1 MPVVGPAITAA
12 IIAAGPELKG
22 PDFIRLAAVVGTAT
36 AAWAIVPGNVVLTG
50 VTTGAVG
57 AGQTF
62 GKLTVVPVPLP
73 VNFAMLATGL
83 LGVNGA
89 SVGRAVGVGVA
100 TALNASAAYQGVAV
114 GVGVGADVSKVTFAN
129 PASLIGLITATA
141 SSSGMV
147 GPTMPQ
153 LSTALGIGISGIL
166 LTGFGVGSVT
176 GGAGPAPAVG
186 TSLSRVI

>member
-36 AAWAIVPGNVVLTG
+36 ATWATIPGNIVLTG
-50 VTTGAVG
+50 VTTGALG

-73 VNFAMLATGL
+73 VNFAMIGAGL
-83 LGVNGA
+83 FGVNAA
-89 SVGRAVGVGVA
+89 SVGRAVGMGVA

-114 GVGVGADVSKVTFAN
+114 GVGVGADVSKVVFAN
-129 PASLIGLITATA
+129 PATLMGLI
-141 SSSGMV
+141 SSTGAASGMA
-147 GPTMPQ
+147 GPTMAQ

-176 GGAGPAPAVG
+176 GGAGPSPAVG